1 MKKII
6 MAVALSAAF
15 VVAPAFAETYAGAGI
30 GIANT
35 DSNNTSYKL
44 FAGFQSTKY
53 LATEIAYNDFGQYRG
68 ASANAWS
75 IAGIGT
81 LPLNKYWNLT
91 AKLGATMNHTN
102 LAGTSRH
109 TDLLT
114 GVGVGYIVA
123 PNMIVRLEYEDFGA
137 LPKDINGLSSKA
149 NNWGLNAR
157 YSF

>member
-1 MKKII
+1 MKKIF

-15 VVAPAFAETYAGAGI
+15 VAAPAFAETYAGAGI

-44 FAGFQSTKY
+44 FAGYQSTQY
-53 LATEIAYNDFGQYRG
+53 LGVEVAYNDFGKYRG
-68 ASANAWS
+68 ASGNAWS
-75 IAGIGT
+75 IAGVGT
-81 LPLNKYWNLT
+81 LPLNKFWNIT
-91 AKLGATMNHTN
+91 AKLGATMNHTD
-102 LAGTSRH
+102 LASASRH

-137 LPKDINGLSSKA
+137 LPKDASGLSSKA
-149 NNWGLNAR
+149 NNWGLNAM

>member
-1 MKKII
+1 
-6 MAVALSAAF
+6 
-15 VVAPAFAETYAGAGI
+15 
-30 GIANT
+30 
-35 DSNNTSYKL
+35 
-44 FAGFQSTKY
+44 
-53 LATEIAYNDFGQYRG
+53 
-68 ASANAWS
+68 
-75 IAGIGT
+75 

-91 AKLGATMNHTN
+91 AKLGATMNHTD
-102 LAGTSRH
+102 LAGASRH

-137 LPKDINGLSSKA
+137 LPKDAFGLSSKA